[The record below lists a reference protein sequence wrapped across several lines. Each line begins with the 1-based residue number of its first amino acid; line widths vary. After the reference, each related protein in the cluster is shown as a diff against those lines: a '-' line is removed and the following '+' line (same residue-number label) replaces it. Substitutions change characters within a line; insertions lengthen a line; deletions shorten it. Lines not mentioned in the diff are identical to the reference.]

1 MADGSIDPGRAPTM
15 RTAQGF
21 DEMRPDPDG
30 STDTPTFVSAGIT
43 AERRHSRPP
52 LSPIGLGTFLG
63 MTFPPREM
71 VLAPWLSVGGLV
83 MIHAYRGVGK
93 TQVGLSSAYAV
104 ASGGTFLK
112 WKAPQPRK
120 VLVIDGEMPAA
131 TLQERLARIAAA
143 AALEPPT
150 PDHLRVLASDLHPE
164 GLPNL
169 SDPEE
174 QQRYNAALG
183 DAELIIVD
191 NLSTLCRSGR
201 ENEAESW
208 LSVQGWALAR
218 RREGRAVLFIH
229 HSGKGGTQRGTS
241 RKEDVLDTVIGLR
254 RPEDYSPAE
263 GARFEVH
270 FEKTR
275 GFAGPDAESFEA
287 ALTAGGWAMRNL
299 DDALED
305 RVLALSRDGLSQ
317 REIATEIG
325 KSPATVNRA
334 LKRASETVGARQ

>member
-1 MADGSIDPGRAPTM
+1 MTSSLRDDGLGLDDLDLGGPPI
-15 RTAQGF
+15 
-21 DEMRPDPDG
+21 RPDEPAPLNG
-30 STDTPTFVSAGIT
+30 SG
-43 AERRHSRPP
+43 RGRHGGSPGNSGLR
-52 LSPIGLGTFLG
+52 PIGLGDFLN

-71 VLAPWLSVGGLV
+71 VLAPWLSKGGLA

-93 TQVGLSSAYAV
+93 TQLGLGTAYAA
-104 ASGGTFLK
+104 ASGGRFLK
-112 WKAPQPRK
+112 WQAPQARK

-131 TLQERLARIAAA
+131 TLQERLARIAATA
-143 AALEPPT
+143 EVEPPT
-150 PDHLRVLASDLHPE
+150 LDHLRILASDLHPD

-169 SDPEE
+169 SDPED
-174 QQRYNAALG
+174 QRRYDAVLG

-208 LSVQGWALAR
+208 LAVQGWALAR

-241 RKEDVLDTVIGLR
+241 RKEDVLDTVIALR
-254 RPEDYSPAE
+254 RPDDYSAAE

-275 GFAGPDAESFEA
+275 GFAGPDADSFEA

-305 RVLALSRDGLSQ
+305 RVVAFSRDGLSQ
-317 REIATEIG
+317 REIAAEIK
-325 KSPATVNRA
+325 KSPATVNRL
-334 LKRASETVGARQ
+334 LKKATEGVGR